1 VCCGVPRPGVLFG
14 LVAGLIKIIVMQ
26 AQGGVLN
33 LVENW
38 PIWAVLVTGGWGLL
52 LNQRSYRAARLSV
65 STPVL
70 NLIDVLV
77 ALLFAITVFGERPF
91 STPGAVTVQ
100 LVALTAIGAGIWRL
114 VRQQENH
121 AKPRRVSPHLARAT
135 RSSVSS

>member
-1 VCCGVPRPGVLFG
+1 VGCRSRLLFG
-14 LVAGLIKIIVMQ
+14 LVAGLIKIIIMQ
-26 AQGGVLN
+26 VQGGVLK
-33 LVENW
+33 LVDHW

-77 ALLFAITVFGERPF
+77 ALLFAITVLGERPF
-91 STPGAVTVQ
+91 STPATVTGQ

-121 AKPRRVSPHLARAT
+121 AKPRCVSPHLARAP
-135 RSSVSS
+135 R